1 MVAMKQSTGYSAFVL
16 DQQGRVTPRRIDADS
31 EEQARQIV
39 QGQGQTVLHVSGAS
53 DEADPTSGYLR
64 NQFRT
69 SRGTIDTVTFSQD
82 LATLLEAGVTVKEGI
97 DTLARKERSSARR
110 RLLNGLN
117 ASVATGLSLSAA
129 LDRSGLFPEL
139 LVATVAASE
148 RTGDLAVGLSRY
160 ARHQQNLRSLR
171 DRVVG
176 ACVYPL
182 LLLIVGSIV
191 VAILLGVVVPR
202 FSKLLDMQGR
212 ELPWMSRMLMTWG
225 EFANANPWIP
235 ACILGGFVL
244 CVAVLVSQLRQPAA
258 RRRWLEVIPGAK
270 GVARDFQH
278 LQMYRTAAIL
288 TARGITI
295 QNALAHCIELLSPVD
310 GTRLKVGLAQ
320 IREGAPLS
328 GALAA
333 SGLADAVAA
342 SMLSVAERSGALPE
356 MLDRIADFCERSL
369 LRNIDIASRL
379 IEPVLMIVFGILIG
393 GIVLLMY
400 LPIFDLASSIN

>member
-1 MVAMKQSTGYSAFVL
+1 MNPSTGFRALVL
-16 DQQGRVTPRRIDADS
+16 DQQGRVTPRTIGADS
-31 EEQARQIV
+31 QEQARQIA
-39 QGQGQTVLHVSGAS
+39 QGQGQTVLHMGTAADDAGA
-53 DEADPTSGYLR
+53 APR
-64 NQFRT
+64 W
-69 SRGTIDTVTFSQD
+69 SRYRLDAPRSPIDTITFSQD
-82 LATLLEAGVTVKEGI
+82 LATLLEAGVTVREGI
-97 DTLARKERSSARR
+97 DTLARKESSAARR
-110 RLLNGLN
+110 RLLHALN

-129 LDRSGLFPEL
+129 LARSGLFPEL

-148 RTGDLAVGLSRY
+148 RTGDLAVGLSRH

-171 DRVVG
+171 DRVIG

-182 LLLIVGSIV
+182 LLLVVGSII
-191 VAILLGVVVPR
+191 VAILLGIVVPR
-202 FSKLLDMQGR
+202 FSRLLDMQGR
-212 ELPWMSRMLMTWG
+212 ELPWMSRVLMTWG
-225 EFANANPWIP
+225 EFANANPWVP
-235 ACILGGFVL
+235 ACLLGGL
-244 CVAVLVSQLRQPAA
+244 AAAVLVLVAKLRQPAG
-258 RRRWLEVIPGAK
+258 RRRWLERIPGAK

-295 QNALAHCIELLSPVD
+295 QNALTHCIELLGPAD
-310 GTRLKVGLAQ
+310 GVRLKTGLAQ

-328 GALAA
+328 GALSA
-333 SGLADAVAA
+333 SGLADAVAT
-342 SMLSVAERSGALPE
+342 SMLNVAERSGALPE
-356 MLDRIADFCERSL
+356 MLDRIADFYERSL